1 MPVHQCTSASFSES
15 LSIAA
20 GLCGSKY
27 IFKFIYIIIYIN
39 YIIAISDAVHH
50 AEYPMTH

>member
-1 MPVHQCTSASFSES
+1 LSES

-39 YIIAISDAVHH
+39 YIIAISDAYTMQNTKRRTDAQVH
-50 AEYPMTH
+50 